1 MAACQ
6 SPRKGRSEPET
17 HAGIRAL
24 GVLDLVFTPRLRRAF
39 RHGKTGTNE
48 REVDGGNQ
56 SMKFGKTPALR

>member
-24 GVLDLVFTPRLRRAF
+24 GVLDLVFTPAFVVPFVTEKPGRTSARL
-39 RHGKTGTNE
+39 TGE
-48 REVDGGNQ
+48 I
-56 SMKFGKTPALR
+56 KA